1 MLFSSHHVK
10 GIYYQHDLLLWC
22 WTFSPGW
29 GSVCQVSPLQSSF
42 LSPFHAYTLEL
53 KSHYAHLILR
63 TGELVTLLPH
73 FLLNLLPWI
82 FFTEHDLGWFSL
94 HHFEFLNIGQPKCPV
109 SVMSTF
115 SPWVQLIPSS
125 GISTLSC
132 ERLISV
138 TLALALLLSSK
149 LEYLCN
155 INLQHVTVQP
165 LKNWPLH
172 LLSFFVST
180 NSFFHSWVVQA
191 WKLRVIP
198 SLSCWHL
205 IQ

>member
-53 KSHYAHLILR
+53 KSHYAHPILR

-82 FFTEHDLGWFSL
+82 FFYRAWSWLIFSSSL
-94 HHFEFLNIGQPKCPV
+94 WVSKYRPTQMSCVSDVYFLPL
-109 SVMSTF
+109 
-115 SPWVQLIPSS
+115 SPTHP
-125 GISTLSC
+125 
-132 ERLISV
+132 
-138 TLALALLLSSK
+138 
-149 LEYLCN
+149 
-155 INLQHVTVQP
+155 LQ
-165 LKNWPLH
+165 
-172 LLSFFVST
+172 
-180 NSFFHSWVVQA
+180 
-191 WKLRVIP
+191 
-198 SLSCWHL
+198 WHL
-205 IQ
+205 YSFLWEAHKCNLSPGLAPELQTWIPLQY